1 MRKEVKKDIRN
12 YKYKAELTKL
22 TEQKRTKKPK
32 FYLVYS
38 LIILCLAYMVDEIAS
53 NIHGVVQTDAVGE
66 FFANNPNTWT
76 IIITIASGVSI
87 LSFIFRSLADK
98 YGRKPFLYI
107 NLFGMAIGMFFC
119 FIAPNIYLYVIG
131 LIICFFFT
139 PCDIQVLYI
148 IETSSD
154 RRRALNLSFA
164 KAIGIIGISLI
175 SVFRKYFDIRGW
187 HGVFLFPAIIGL
199 VVGLLA
205 LFFMKESDVFIDN
218 KIKIIKE
225 KIKSNNKKNEKEV
238 QTNKQE
244 KEENGLIAAVK
255 YMFNKKVLLWLF
267 VVLFTFSIASAAQAN
282 YATVLQPLNN
292 DIYQAMSDADYNA
305 VILVYPFSCALIIIL
320 NGVISD
326 LFGRKKAGIFD
337 TIVALVGIIYFL
349 FGTRI
354 SWNPYLLGVLLG
366 IFIGGYFAGL
376 DTINVI
382 CTEVS
387 PTSIRSSVMS
397 ILSIASSGGTSI
409 ATLILILLREF
420 ISPFDMS
427 VFLAILVPPVLA
439 FSLFVL
445 LKKIPETQG
454 INFQSIEMERVE
466 KKTKRTSSP
475 KIQ

>member
-1 MRKEVKKDIRN
+1 MREETRKDIQN
-12 YKYKAELTKL
+12 YKYKAELSKL

-53 NIHGVVQTDAVGE
+53 NIHGVVQKDAVNE
-66 FFANNPNTWT
+66 FFATDANSWT
-76 IIITIASGVSI
+76 IIVTIASGISI

-119 FIAPNIYLYVIG
+119 FIAPNIYLYVVG
-131 LIICFFFT
+131 LVICFFFT

-148 IETSSD
+148 VETSSE

-175 SVFRKYFDIRGW
+175 SVFRKYINVLSW
-187 HGVFLFPAIIGL
+187 HGVFLIPSIIGL

-205 LFFMKESDVFIDN
+205 LFFMKETDVFIDN

-225 KIKSNNKKNEKEV
+225 KIKPAKKNNKEVIQTKEK
-238 QTNKQE
+238 
-244 KEENGLIAAVK
+244 KEENGIISAAK
-255 YMFNKKVLLWLF
+255 FMLHKKVLLWLF

-282 YATVLQPLNN
+282 YATVLQPLTNE
-292 DIYQAMSDADYNA
+292 IYTAMSESDYNA
-305 VILVYPFSCALIIIL
+305 VILVYPFSCALIIVL
-320 NGVISD
+320 NGLISD
-326 LFGRKKAGIFD
+326 LFGRKKASIFD

-354 SWNPYLLGVLLG
+354 NWNPYLLGVLLG
-366 IFIGGYFAGL
+366 VFIGGYFAGL

-387 PTSIRSSVMS
+387 PTGIRSSVMS

-409 ATLILILLREF
+409 ATLLLILLREF

-439 FSLFVL
+439 FSLFIL
-445 LKKIPETQG
+445 LKKIPETKG
-454 INFQSIEMERVE
+454 VNFDSIGYNGAE
-466 KKTKRTSSP
+466 KKAKTHASP
-475 KIQ
+475 NR

>member
-1 MRKEVKKDIRN
+1 MTKEVKKDIQN

-22 TEQKRTKKPK
+22 TEEKRTKKPK

-38 LIILCLAYMVDEIAS
+38 LIILCLAYMIDEIAS
-53 NIHGVVQTDAVGE
+53 NIHGVVQTDAVNE
-66 FFANNPNTWT
+66 FFADNPNAWT
-76 IIITIASGVSI
+76 IIITIASGISI

-107 NLFGMAIGMFFC
+107 NLFGMSVGMFFC

-131 LIICFFFT
+131 LVICFFFT

-148 IETSSD
+148 VETSSD

-175 SVFRKYFDIRGW
+175 SVFRKYFTLRGW
-187 HGVFLFPAIIGL
+187 HGVFLFPSIIGL
-199 VVGLLA
+199 IVGLLA
-205 LFFMKESDVFIDN
+205 LFFMKETDVFIYN

-225 KIKSNNKKNEKEV
+225 KIKPSKKNNKEVAVEK
-238 QTNKQE
+238 
-244 KEENGLIAAVK
+244 KEEAGIITAAK
-255 YMFNKKVLLWLF
+255 YMINKKVLLWLF

-282 YATVLQPLNN
+282 YASVLKPLSNE
-292 DIYQAMSDADYNA
+292 IYEPMSEADYNA
-305 VILVYPFSCALIIIL
+305 VILVYPFSCALIIVL
-320 NGVISD
+320 NGLISD
-326 LFGRKKAGIFD
+326 LFGRKKASVFD
-337 TIVALVGIIYFL
+337 TIIALVGIIYFL

-354 SWNPYLLGVLLG
+354 NWNPYLLGVLLG

-397 ILSIASSGGTSI
+397 ILSIASSGGTSV

-427 VFLAILVPPVLA
+427 VFIAILVPPVLA
-439 FSLFVL
+439 VSLLIL
-445 LKKIPETQG
+445 LKKIPETKG
-454 INFQSIEMERVE
+454 VNFDNIEIGDIE
-466 KKTKRTSSP
+466 KKAKVRTSP
-475 KIQ
+475 KQ